1 MSIEKTDITMFSKVQ
16 SLGARFFEKFVSTK
30 AMNKKLTE
38 MNNIG
43 LRDVIIA
50 TNVSQTIDFG
60 NLEVGDTVLIGLAA
74 GGVEWTTIAV
84 AGDLGQAAVVGQ
96 LYVQITPSM

>member
-43 LRDVIIA
+43 LRNVIIA
-50 TNVSQTIDFG
+50 TAVSQTTDFG
-60 NLEVGDTVLIGLAA
+60 NLEVGDTVLIGLASNA
-74 GGVEWTTIAV
+74 VEWTTIAV
-84 AGDLGQAAVVGQ
+84 KGDLGQAAVVGQ